1 MSLTTPVFLRPLLAR
16 PVAILGAGACGRG
29 LTALLEKLG
38 VVESQVYDQASDAAF
53 DFTLDAA
60 ARSGL
65 VIFSSDFRADHP
77 WLMTARAA
85 GCECIGELDFAALF
99 WRGQVIAVAGSEGRE
114 TLVEFLT
121 FALRTNGFEASAVCD
136 RRYPFAQLV
145 AEWGGGSL
153 AAAEKIAVCEVNPG
167 QAGTLRHFRADA
179 TLWTSFSEAD
189 LDGHSNPAACF
200 AANWTLVAC
209 TAPGGFVAGSSVQV
223 FASRWHLPLP
233 ARAAVATVAQPADPL
248 LADTL
253 FATNPLRES
262 FVLAAA
268 WWRAAGF
275 QPGELYA
282 AARTFR
288 LAHKRPSPEGETAGA
303 ARGLNSKAADFLNSD
318 ASHGNSAPLH
328 VTTLANRPY

>member
-1 MSLTTPVFLRPLLAR
+1 MSLTTPIFLRPLLAR

-29 LTALLEKLG
+29 LAALLDKLG
-38 VVESQVYDQASDAAF
+38 VIESQVYDQAHGTAF
-53 DFTLDAA
+53 DFNTDAA
-60 ARSGL
+60 ARCGL
-65 VIFSSDFRADHP
+65 VIFSSDFRSDHP
-77 WLMTARAA
+77 WLATARAA
-85 GCECIGELDFAALF
+85 GCECMGELDFAALF

-114 TLVEFLT
+114 TLVDFLT

-136 RRYPFAQLV
+136 RRYPLAQLV
-145 AEWGGGSL
+145 ADCGGGSL
-153 AAAEKIAVCEVNPG
+153 AAAEKIAVCEVNPS

-189 LDGHSNPAACF
+189 SDGYSNPAACF

-253 FATNPLRES
+253 FATYPMRES

-268 WWRAAGF
+268 WWMAAGF

-288 LAHKRPSPEGETAGA
+288 LARKCPGSDVETVGT
-303 ARGLNSKAADFLNSD
+303 ARGLNSKTTDCLSAD
-318 ASHGNSAPLH
+318 ASPGNSTALH
-328 VTTLANRPY
+328 AVTLLNRPY

>member
-29 LTALLEKLG
+29 LTALLDKLG
-38 VVESQVYDQASDAAF
+38 VVETQVYDQAHGTAF
-53 DFTLDAA
+53 DFNVDAA
-60 ARSGL
+60 ARCGL
-65 VIFSSDFRADHP
+65 VIFSSDFRSDHP
-77 WLMTARAA
+77 WLMTARAT
-85 GCECIGELDFAALF
+85 GCECMGELDFAALF

-121 FALRTNGFEASAVCD
+121 FALRSNGFEASAVCD
-136 RRYPFAQLV
+136 RGYSFAQLV
-145 AEWGGGSL
+145 ADCGGGSL
-153 AAAEKIAVCEVNPG
+153 AAAEKIAVCEVNSS

-179 TLWTSFSEAD
+179 TLWTNYSETD
-189 LDGHSNPAACF
+189 FDGYSNPAACF

-233 ARAAVATVAQPADPL
+233 ARAAVATVAQPADPR
-248 LADTL
+248 LAETV
-253 FATNPLRES
+253 FATYPMRES

-268 WWRAAGF
+268 WWGAAGF

-288 LAHKRPSPEGETAGA
+288 VARKCPSSEVETAET
-303 ARGLNSKAADFLNSD
+303 ARGLNSKIADFLSAD
-318 ASHGNSAPLH
+318 ASPANSSALH
-328 VTTLANRPY
+328 ATTLLNRSY